1 MVAEN
6 HLITLNFTRM
16 MIFIPWRITIWIV
29 RDVKERLQETMK
41 QFLTSLSEMDAT
53 ADFSDSSDKL
63 DDEVARFII
72 SGAEENVMNI
82 LIKNSARREEIR
94 GASENRRSACVHLV
108 GLSFR
113 LRRLMP

>member
-72 SGAEENVMNI
+72 SGSEENVMNTVP
-82 LIKNSARREEIR
+82 LTVN
-94 GASENRRSACVHLV
+94 VL
-108 GLSFR
+108 
-113 LRRLMP
+113 